1 MLRGEF
7 SRMERF
13 RLKAATM
20 SVHYQGG
27 GPKGVAVMI
36 PAGSEVA
43 SVNPIDTR
51 AQPDRSSLIEV
62 KWAGRIVH
70 MFLYDLLERGE
81 RVTVAVDR

>member
-1 MLRGEF
+1 
-7 SRMERF
+7 MERF

-36 PAGSEVA
+36 PAGSEVV
-43 SVNPIDTR
+43 SIKPIDPRTR
-51 AQPDRSSLIEV
+51 PDRATLVEV

-70 MFLYDLLERGE
+70 MFFYDLLERGE
-81 RVTVAVDR
+81 RVEAAVDR

>member
-1 MLRGEF
+1 
-7 SRMERF
+7 MERF

-43 SVNPIDTR
+43 SVNPVETR
-51 AQPDRSSLIEV
+51 GKLDRSTLIEV

-70 MFLYDLLERGE
+70 MFQCDLLERGE
-81 RVTVAVDR
+81 RVGVAAE

>member
-1 MLRGEF
+1 
-7 SRMERF
+7 MERF

-43 SVNPIDTR
+43 SIKPIDTR
-51 AQPDRSSLIEV
+51 MQPDPSTQVEV

-81 RVTVAVDR
+81 RVELAVDR

>member
-1 MLRGEF
+1 
-7 SRMERF
+7 MERF

-43 SVNPIDTR
+43 SIKPIDTR
-51 AQPDRSSLIEV
+51 MQPDP
-62 KWAGRIVH
+62 
-70 MFLYDLLERGE
+70 
-81 RVTVAVDR
+81 

>member
-1 MLRGEF
+1 
-7 SRMERF
+7 MERF

-43 SVNPIDTR
+43 SVNPIDKRTDL
-51 AQPDRSSLIEV
+51 DRSTLVEV

-70 MFLYDLLERGE
+70 MFLYDLMERGE
-81 RVTVAVDR
+81 RVGVAAE